1 MGIPAYFR
9 KITKQYNNIVQSSL
23 SNVGGLYLDLNC
35 GIHKCCREIL
45 DKNDAHLL
53 TKDELE
59 EQMIDNIISYVI
71 KLYQYT
77 EPSQLLYI
85 AIDGVAPR
93 AKMVQQ
99 RVRRFKSKK
108 EYTEINN
115 IKKKYGKDQKA
126 LWDTNAIT
134 PGTIFMDKLSKAIH
148 TYFANFKD
156 EIQIIVSDSS
166 VPGEGE
172 HKIFNYIKDPDN
184 KIDTSLNQVVY
195 GLDADLI
202 MLSLSVNMDNMY
214 LIREELEFNPE
225 QVGMKEFL
233 YLNINKLGDGI
244 VSEMISDG
252 LNYDNMDKWDL
263 INDYIVICF
272 LLGNDFIP
280 HMLSLEIRHDG
291 LDIVIEEYIK
301 VYNNRLEN
309 LLIQQQSLNLEF
321 LEDLLKHLA
330 GKEEPRLQ
338 FLTKKI
344 LSYHWY
350 PEARLSEMEKEIN
363 QLQNYPLFHREKEN
377 AIQLGIS
384 PDWRNDYYHRVLMID
399 DNQIEELCKNYLEGF
414 LWTVGYYFRSCPS
427 TNWYY
432 RFEGGPSIRT
442 LLDNISLIKKIN
454 FGKDKEIF
462 PYDQLLMV
470 LPSESNHLL
479 PESYKSLQKDI
490 NSSLIE
496 YYPIDYLLNS
506 YYKRYYWESTPI
518 LPKINLSN
526 IKNATKKLNLSD
538 EELKRNQNTTPIHI
552 KQIGNKETLLNMSA
566 AT

>member
-9 KITKQYNNIVQSSL
+9 KITTQYKNIIQPTL

-45 DKNDAHLL
+45 DKNDAYLL

-59 EQMIDNIISYVI
+59 EQMIDNIIKYI
-71 KLYQYT
+71 LKLYKYSN
-77 EPSQLLYI
+77 PSQILYI

-108 EYTEINN
+108 EYNEINK
-115 IKKKYGKDQKA
+115 IKKKYGEDKKA

-134 PGTIFMDKLSKAIH
+134 PGTIFMDKLSKSIH
-148 TYFANFKD
+148 NYFKYFQDNV
-156 EIQIIVSDSS
+156 QVIISDSR

-172 HKIFNYIKDPDN
+172 HKIFNYIKDPKNNIND
-184 KIDTSLNQVVY
+184 DLNHVVY

-202 MLSLSVNMDNMY
+202 MLALSVNKDNMF
-214 LIREELEFNPE
+214 LIREELEFKPE
-225 QVGMKEFL
+225 ENGVKEFL

-244 VSEMISDG
+244 VLEMISDG
-252 LNYDNMDKWDL
+252 LNYENMDKWDL

-280 HMLSLEIRHDG
+280 HLLSLEIRHDG
-291 LDIVIEEYIK
+291 LNIVIDEYIK

-309 LLIQQQSLNLEF
+309 LIIQQKSLNLEF
-321 LEDLLKHLA
+321 LEDLLKSLA
-330 GKEEPRLQ
+330 GKEESRLQ

-344 LSYHWY
+344 LSYNWY
-350 PEARLSEMEKEIN
+350 PESQLSDMDKEIN

-377 AIQLGIS
+377 LIQLGIS
-384 PDWRNDYYHRVLMID
+384 TNWRNEYYNNILMID
-399 DNQIEELCKNYLEGF
+399 DDYIEELCRNYLEGF
-414 LWTVGYYFRSCPS
+414 IWTMSYYFKSCPS

-442 LLDNISLIKKIN
+442 LIDNISLVKKIS
-454 FGKDKEIF
+454 FGKEKEIF
-462 PYDQLLMV
+462 PFDQLLMV
-470 LPSESNHLL
+470 LPTESNHLL
-479 PESYKSLQKDI
+479 PESYKSLQKEI
-490 NSSLIE
+490 NSPLIE
-496 YYPIDYLLNS
+496 YYPTDYLLNS

-526 IKNATKKLNLSD
+526 IKNATKKLHLSD
-538 EELKRNQNTTPIHI
+538 DELERNQNMKPI
-552 KQIGNKETLLNMSA
+552 NMGLDDKAINLQSI
-566 AT
+566 